1 MDTDAENADVK
12 KEYYVTEALKAAV
25 KANDTTHT
33 LDLET
38 AKADAKSLQREADEA
53 IQEAAE
59 AW

>member
-12 KEYYVTEALKAAV
+12 KEYYVTEALKAAA

-38 AKADAKSLQREADEA
+38 AKADAKST
-53 IQEAAE
+53 
-59 AW
+59 